1 MQKKTCIQHMSKKT
15 CKVRPSVCWFM
26 GPPGGFLSGLFNAQ
40 HPWSSSQSL
49 VGKPQC
55 AFAYTPN
62 VWFDE
67 IFISQMCGLSGSL
80 PFFGQDLP

>member
-1 MQKKTCIQHMSKKT
+1 MSKKT

-49 VGKPQC
+49 VVKPQC